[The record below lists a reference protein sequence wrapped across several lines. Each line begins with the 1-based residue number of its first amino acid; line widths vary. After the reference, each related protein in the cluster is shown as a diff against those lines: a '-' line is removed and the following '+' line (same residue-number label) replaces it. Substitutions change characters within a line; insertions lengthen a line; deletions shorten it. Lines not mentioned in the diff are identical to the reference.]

1 MYPVKDS
8 YHLDV
13 LSCEVRR
20 YDFSPEIH
28 MAAQEV
34 VEYKKAVIKEFEK
47 YGFTITSEAVSQPFA
62 NLIGHAWSL
71 GYYPT
76 WLKLFSSEE
85 GYPMLPMIYHGY
97 LGYSESDQP
106 YSVVAGAEIVPD
118 ITGGLGNYKEVY
130 YLKTLPMGL
139 LCNCTLDDYKYED
152 DTYTMSYSDGTVIRL
167 NDENIEIKNGDRYL
181 TKGGNTL
188 VDGYKSGEYI
198 GYTKSGAFRMKKYFD
213 GEITKISEIGKETD
227 AIGYDICDGDIC
239 IDTKADTAFR
249 IYIG

>member
-1 MYPVKDS
+1 
-8 YHLDV
+8 
-13 LSCEVRR
+13 
-20 YDFSPEIH
+20 
-28 MAAQEV
+28 
-34 VEYKKAVIKEFEK
+34 
-47 YGFTITSEAVSQPFA
+47 
-62 NLIGHAWSL
+62 
-71 GYYPT
+71 
-76 WLKLFSSEE
+76 
-85 GYPMLPMIYHGY
+85 
-97 LGYSESDQP
+97 
-106 YSVVAGAEIVPD
+106 
-118 ITGGLGNYKEVY
+118 
-130 YLKTLPMGL
+130 MGL